1 MNYLMFS
8 FFLFQLTYPQKE
20 LETHRSC
27 QEENDAKGLFLSFHW
42 EKKQEMILF

>member
-1 MNYLMFS
+1 MNYLMLS
-8 FFLFQLTYPQKE
+8 FFLFQLTFPQKE
-20 LETHRSC
+20 LETHKSC